1 MNPNEKFV
9 ITIAR
14 EVGSGGRTI
23 GRKLAERL
31 GVRYCDKALIRSLV
45 SKFGLSVAEIE
56 KIKAEK
62 RNWLSDL
69 IEKMS
74 PVPKATEFIGFEP
87 KFGEDWNHDVTTKAI
102 YKAESEILK
111 ALADESSCVIAGRSG
126 FFVLADQP
134 NHVHIF
140 IQAPRAQRVA
150 RVMQRQAKTLTEA
163 ETIVSAVDEARET
176 YVKRF
181 SGRSRY
187 DVRNYDL
194 VLNVDGMSEDEA
206 VECILQYIRANG

>member
-1 MNPNEKFV
+1 MNPNEQFV

-31 GVRYCDKALIRSLV
+31 GIRYCDKALIRSLV
-45 SKFGLSVAEIE
+45 GKFGLSVAEIE
-56 KIKAEK
+56 RIKAQK
-62 RNWLSDL
+62 RNWLSDF
-69 IEKMS
+69 IEKIA

-87 KFGEDWNHDVTTKAI
+87 KFGEDWNHDVTTEAVF
-102 YKAESEILK
+102 KAESEVLK
-111 ALADESSCVIAGRSG
+111 ELADESSCVIAGRSG
-126 FFVLADQP
+126 FFVLADHP

-140 IQAPRAQRVA
+140 IQAPRAQRVV
-150 RVMQRQAKTLTEA
+150 RVMRRQAKTLSEA
-163 ETIVSAVDEARET
+163 EAIVSGVDDARET

-194 VLNVDGMSEDEA
+194 VLNVAGMTEDEA